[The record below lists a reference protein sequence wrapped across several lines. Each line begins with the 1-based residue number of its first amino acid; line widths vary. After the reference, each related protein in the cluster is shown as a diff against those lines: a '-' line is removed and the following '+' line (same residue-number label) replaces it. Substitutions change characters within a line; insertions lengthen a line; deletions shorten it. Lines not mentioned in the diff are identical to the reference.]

1 MATFT
6 LHKETVQ
13 PWLPLRRAYTI
24 FHLICILFLFYYRI
38 SNLFISYP
46 WILMTLAEIILS
58 FMWLFNQ
65 AFRWRLVNRSVR
77 VCLVRE
83 FWRGGEERGGEIFN
97 LKCLVQ
103 FLEGEGSEAN
113 FIALSK
119 LSSY

>member
-1 MATFT
+1 
-6 LHKETVQ
+6 
-13 PWLPLRRAYTI
+13 
-24 FHLICILFLFYYRI
+24 
-38 SNLFISYP
+38 
-46 WILMTLAEIILS
+46 MTLAEIILS

-103 FLEGEGSEAN
+103 FLEGEGREAN